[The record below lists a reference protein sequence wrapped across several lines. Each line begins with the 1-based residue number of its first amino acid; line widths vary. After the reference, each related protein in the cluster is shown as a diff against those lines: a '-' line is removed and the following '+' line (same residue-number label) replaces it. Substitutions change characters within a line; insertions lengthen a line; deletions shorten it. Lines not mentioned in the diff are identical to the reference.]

1 MTARR
6 FITPRFV
13 ALLAAAIVVL
23 QFAAVEH
30 AAAHGGA
37 APDVGCEFCLSGAG
51 NAPPLGQ
58 APVAPVHT
66 AGGHAAPA
74 ATVVASPKPRRT
86 AQPARAPPTLG

>member
-23 QFAAVEH
+23 QFAAVQH

-51 NAPPLGQ
+51 HAPPLSDGP
-58 APVAPVHT
+58 ATHAHT
-66 AGGHAAPA
+66 IVGHAAPV
-74 ATVVASPKPRRT
+74 TLVLASPKPRRT
-86 AQPARAPPTLG
+86 AQPVRGPPIVG